1 MSAKLAASPSSG
13 DDLPAA
19 LRCFIRARG
28 AGYLDD
34 PNITSIGIGYKI
46 TDGAATDVLSVQ
58 FTVGKKVG
66 PEQLEALGTSMIPE
80 TIDVDG
86 VAVPTDVLERRY
98 EPSFRIVAEAEPPQ
112 TKVRRDP
119 VVPGISVANINGTAG
134 TLGCIGYDA
143 ADGTPLV
150 LSNWHVLHGPGAAIG
165 DIVVR
170 PGPHDDNR
178 TDRNRLGV
186 LRRSHLGIAGD
197 CAVAT
202 IEDRRFETAILGL
215 DLTPTDIGDPELGD
229 TVVKSG
235 RTTAI
240 THGVVRRVDVIVKIG
255 YGDAGEHRIGC
266 FEIGPDP
273 AHPAADGEISRGGDS
288 GAVWMATTGT
298 APTTVMVGLHFGG
311 ETDSSPDEHALAC
324 LPRSVFEKLGITLTP
339 PSATQTVAA
348 TGFDV
353 DFLGTRVDLPEL
365 DPALV
370 DDTVTLDGSPVLTY
384 THFSLALSKSRRF
397 ARWVAWNID
406 GSDVKRLGRN
416 GIDFTLDPRIP
427 AEYQAGNEL
436 YRDNRIDRGHIA
448 RRADLLWGPRPEAEQ
463 ANRDSFY
470 YTNITPHMDDFNQS
484 GRNGIWGQLEDAV
497 FADVDLDNL
506 RVTIIAGPI
515 FHDDDR
521 SYRGFRIPREFF
533 KIITYITNG
542 RLHSRAFLLTQ
553 NLDQL
558 EALDLDE
565 FRTYQV
571 TVTEIEKRTQLTFP
585 ETIRTSDSTTETTTQ
600 PTPLD
605 TVEGIRW

>member
-1 MSAKLAASPSSG
+1 M
-13 DDLPAA
+13 
-19 LRCFIRARG
+19 
-28 AGYLDD
+28 
-34 PNITSIGIGYKI
+34 
-46 TDGAATDVLSVQ
+46 
-58 FTVGKKVG
+58 
-66 PEQLEALGTSMIPE
+66 
-80 TIDVDG
+80 
-86 VAVPTDVLERRY
+86 
-98 EPSFRIVAEAEPPQ
+98 
-112 TKVRRDP
+112 
-119 VVPGISVANINGTAG
+119 
-134 TLGCIGYDA
+134 
-143 ADGTPLV
+143 
-150 LSNWHVLHGPGAAIG
+150 
-165 DIVVR
+165 
-170 PGPHDDNR
+170 
-178 TDRNRLGV
+178 
-186 LRRSHLGIAGD
+186 
-197 CAVAT
+197 
-202 IEDRRFETAILGL
+202 
-215 DLTPTDIGDPELGD
+215 
-229 TVVKSG
+229 
-235 RTTAI
+235 
-240 THGVVRRVDVIVKIG
+240 
-255 YGDAGEHRIGC
+255 
-266 FEIGPDP
+266 
-273 AHPAADGEISRGGDS
+273 
-288 GAVWMATTGT
+288 
-298 APTTVMVGLHFGG
+298 
-311 ETDSSPDEHALAC
+311 
-324 LPRSVFEKLGITLTP
+324 
-339 PSATQTVAA
+339 
-348 TGFDV
+348 
-353 DFLGTRVDLPEL
+353 
-365 DPALV
+365 
-370 DDTVTLDGSPVLTY
+370 
-384 THFSLALSKSRRF
+384 SKSRRF

-571 TVTEIEKRTQLTFP
+571 TVTEIKKRTQLTFP